1 MNTSCSSGAQE
12 QILASLSLANFCKSF
27 VKITQI
33 IGNFG
38 VFARLAGGDSVAEL
52 PLCDREAL
60 LESLER
66 RPLRG
71 TSSFFFS
78 RRAGA
83 APCGEFDGELWATE

>member
-1 MNTSCSSGAQE
+1 MAR
-12 QILASLSLANFCKSF
+12 LSLANFCTSF

-38 VFARLAGGDSVAEL
+38 VFARLAGGDGVAEL

-71 TSSFFFS
+71 TSSFFS
-78 RRAGA
+78 LSPGGRGALRRVRLRALG
-83 APCGEFDGELWATE
+83 DRVDQ